1 MKKIYLSLLALA
13 SIFTVSAQEAT
24 GSKGVFSGVYESA
37 PTPFTYNTASK
48 SSTAIVAVVDT
59 INYFFNKNY
68 YKNTT
73 ANKLSFWTVSVTPSG
88 SYTSAT
94 HYVSGGAVF
103 LNHGGPQAVFGA
115 QGIVL
120 RQASS
125 PSTMVPVR
133 FSIYNV
139 AGGLP
144 AGAALSSFT
153 AGVSTSTAGVWIGG
167 SFPTTVICVSDYA
180 IMMEN
185 ASTNTLDAISIF
197 LNNASIPTST
207 APVNERYG
215 EGLGII
221 GKQNGSFALSTGYFN
236 SADTDWETIVS
247 PWTGYTVTANNTAST
262 YSTCNTSSVTFINTS
277 SGAFSH
283 RQYNLNKFFKAWPP
297 FANTT
302 DVATEVIDSV
312 FTWILGDG
320 STLYGQNLSHAYA
333 NITNAVNNDQMVAK
347 LQKMSDYSSPNVT
360 SDFKSWT
367 MTVTICNVGLT
378 ENSINT
384 TVGLYPNPA
393 TDNVTVYVNNANQ
406 DTQLQ
411 VLNALGQVVISRN
424 NLTEKNVL
432 NTESLSK
439 GVYFVRV
446 GSGKNFSTSKL
457 IISK

>member
-13 SIFTVSAQEAT
+13 AISTVSAQEPAT
-24 GSKGVFSGVYESA
+24 KGLFSGVYESA
-37 PTPFTYNTASK
+37 PTPFTMNSASK
-48 SSTAIVAVVDT
+48 SSTAVVAVVDT

-73 ANKLSFWTVSVTPSG
+73 ANKLSFWTFSVTPSG

-103 LNHGGPQAVFGA
+103 LNHGGPQAIFGA

-125 PSTMVPVR
+125 PSPMVPVL
-133 FSIYNV
+133 FSLYNV
-139 AGGLP
+139 TGGLP
-144 AGAALSSFT
+144 SGAALSTFT

-167 SFPTTVICVSDYA
+167 TFPTSVVVTGDYC
-180 IMMEN
+180 ITMQN
-185 ASTNTLDAISIF
+185 ASTNTLDVISIF
-197 LNNASIPTST
+197 LNNASTPTST

-215 EGLGII
+215 EGLGLI
-221 GKQNGSFALSTGYFN
+221 GKQNGTYVLSTGYFN

-247 PWTGYTVTANNTAST
+247 PWTAYTVTANNTAST
-262 YSTCNTSSVTFINTS
+262 YSTCNTQSVTFINTS

-297 FANTT
+297 FANAT
-302 DVATEVIDSV
+302 DLATEVIDSV
-312 FTWILGDG
+312 FTWNFGDA
-320 STLYGQNLSHAYA
+320 STVYGQNISHAYSYTA
-333 NITNAVNNDQMVAK
+333 NTTGSDQMIAK

-367 MTVTICNVGLT
+367 TTVTICNVGLT
-378 ENSINT
+378 ENSLNT
-384 TVGLYPNPA
+384 TVGVYPNPA
-393 TDNVTVYVNNANQ
+393 TDKVTVFVNNANQ

-411 VLNALGQVVISRN
+411 VLNALGQVVITRN
-424 NLTEKNVL
+424 NLTEKNEL
-432 NTESLSK
+432 NTESLTK

-446 GSGKNFSTSKL
+446 GSGKSFTTSKL